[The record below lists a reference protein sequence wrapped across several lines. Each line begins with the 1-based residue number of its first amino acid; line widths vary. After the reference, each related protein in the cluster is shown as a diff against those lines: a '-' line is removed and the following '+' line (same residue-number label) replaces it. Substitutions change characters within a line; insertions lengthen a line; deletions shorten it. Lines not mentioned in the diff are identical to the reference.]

1 MCNQQQDTKRA
12 ASSSWKCPRGNM
24 QIHSSVKFSLTL
36 FIWSGRINYNPSYSG
51 VKSVL
56 SGATP
61 CRLPVLL
68 QPAGHLYPPRCK
80 SVMKGE
86 TSMNTPCGSL
96 KSCAFL
102 GHGICTMS
110 PTLHPAWHTP
120 SESGWPSRSAPSL
133 CNCKLELDGAAIY
146 VFSPECSQ
154 PLTTVFFSF
163 SMYAYVYVICLPFP
177 GLDQQTIL
185 LCLWSG
191 LRAVIRRL
199 WAKVTSAGLLP
210 ACLIV
215 ITVDWS

>member
-1 MCNQQQDTKRA
+1 M
-12 ASSSWKCPRGNM
+12 SSCPALCAPKDVTTDKKQILKKEEKETWHESGPRGVS
-24 QIHSSVKFSLTL
+24 IRLTGFL
-36 FIWSGRINYNPSYSG
+36 TTSQGWRACCPERP
-51 VKSVL
+51 
-56 SGATP
+56 P

-86 TSMNTPCGSL
+86 TSMNTPRGSL

-120 SESGWPSRSAPSL
+120 SESGWPSHSAPSL

-146 VFSPECSQ
+146 VFSPERSQ
-154 PLTTVFFSF
+154 PLTTVFFLF